1 MAEFEF
7 TSVLGVRVPLQTI
20 EKWKAD
26 FQEAYE
32 DIGERPLT
40 KLRRSSKDGK
50 TREYEGW
57 RTRDINATL
66 DACSLI
72 DGLMWIQKVELVDSL
87 GRSYEGHTIKNGAH
101 LAWRQRNEAAA
112 KANSRLQ
119 AQKFRERARVEWGEY
134 CAAYAQKFPET
145 QPIGFDRWCRG
156 ARKLWLEQ
164 GYEGIQLNDVYAMRK
179 AIDKHFEERLQISRE
194 KRARAEERDKQKE
207 LACSV

>member
-7 TSVLGVRVPLQTI
+7 TSVFGVKVPLQTI

-32 DIGERPLT
+32 DIGQRPLT

-87 GRSYEGHTIKNGAH
+87 GRSYEGHTTKNGAH
-101 LAWRQRNEAAA
+101 MAWRQKNQAAA

-134 CAAYAQKFPET
+134 CAAYAQKFPGT
-145 QPIGFDRWCRG
+145 QPVGFDRWCRIG
-156 ARKLWLEQ
+156 RKTWLSQ
-164 GYEGIQLNDVYAMRK
+164 GVEGLQLNQVKGMMAEVSG
-179 AIDKHFEERLQISRE
+179 AIEERQAYLAERAKRRELQPM
-194 KRARAEERDKQKE
+194 KGT
-207 LACSV
+207 LCSV